1 LDPPGASLSEE
12 ELTAASDKLELLI
25 AENGRLI
32 QQAGGRGITA
42 LPGAIAFLQR
52 LSMLG
57 ANFGIVTSATKG
69 YATSALETSG
79 VTEAVKI
86 PFVVTAGDCVHGKPH
101 PEPYLRGVERL
112 KEVAGGEVNAEDV
125 LVFEDAPSG
134 ITSGLK
140 AGCRTLAVCTSHS
153 RERIE
158 GLESTY
164 KVVDLERVEVV
175 SVEKGHITLRL
186 KELHEE

>member
-1 LDPPGASLSEE
+1 
-12 ELTAASDKLELLI
+12 
-25 AENGRLI
+25 
-32 QQAGGRGITA
+32 
-42 LPGAIAFLQR
+42 
-52 LSMLG
+52 
-57 ANFGIVTSATKG
+57 
-69 YATSALETSG
+69 
-79 VTEAVKI
+79 
-86 PFVVTAGDCVHGKPH
+86 
-101 PEPYLRGVERL
+101 
-112 KEVAGGEVNAEDV
+112 
-125 LVFEDAPSG
+125 VFEDAPSG